1 MVADKLA
8 VAWRA
13 VTDRH
18 VGAQRQVESQQ
29 RHLFLAES
37 GCEVIVLVSLGL
49 EI

>member
-1 MVADKLA
+1 MVADQLA
-8 VAWRA
+8 VTWRA
-13 VTDRH
+13 VADRH
-18 VGAQRQVESQQ
+18 VGAQRQVKSQ